1 MNLLMTKVLFAR
13 KKSWQKNVSK
23 YVCDKILTKKLL
35 KLFFVTCHMWHVT
48 SDITPD
54 TLHMGVGE
62 HGVNFHVSSCYGL
75 RVKVF

>member
-1 MNLLMTKVLFAR
+1 MCVTQFWPKRYL
-13 KKSWQKNVSK
+13 KK
-23 YVCDKILTKKLL
+23 C
-35 KLFFVTCHMWHVT
+35 VTCQIWHVT

-75 RVKVF
+75 RVKVFKDIWLIAEFL

>member
-1 MNLLMTKVLFAR
+1 MTYFFVIKK
-13 KKSWQKNVSK
+13 KKSWQKNVLK
-23 YVCDKILTKKLL
+23 YVCDTILTT
-35 KLFFVTCHMWHVT
+35 KLFKLILWHLT

-62 HGVNFHVSSCYGL
+62 HGVNFHVYSCYGL